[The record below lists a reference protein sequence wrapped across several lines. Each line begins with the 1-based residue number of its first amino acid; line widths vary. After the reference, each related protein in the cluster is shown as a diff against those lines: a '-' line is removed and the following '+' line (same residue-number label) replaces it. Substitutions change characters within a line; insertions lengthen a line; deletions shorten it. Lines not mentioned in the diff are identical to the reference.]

1 MVNIFLWRGGRRVG
15 ASVEGKALKTRI
27 ERIKKE
33 LVIAL
38 DRNRVDGRPLLTS
51 PMLVPIGS
59 ERKTSALRNNRQRYI
74 STNIVEFFII
84 LKTKP

>member
-38 DRNRVDGRPLLTS
+38 DRNRVDGHPLLTS
-51 PMLVPIGS
+51 PVLVPIGS
-59 ERKTSALRNNRQRYI
+59 ERKTSAL
-74 STNIVEFFII
+74 SAA
-84 LKTKP
+84 